1 MSHGWVE
8 LVGCEPPLDEAYNA
22 PGAKSVGTPDRPS
35 YRGINYEA
43 LGQSLGYSNIKTSDF
58 SHQQDTPAFQGD
70 LAFYD
75 VRYPYWQFPFNTG
88 PYNQNVIKIFGAG
101 TYEHQSNLGIVGRPR
116 GIDDWNTPLST
127 PYGVPPDE
135 L

>member
-1 MSHGWVE
+1 MWTQ
-8 LVGCEPPLDEAYNA
+8 LAGCEDETPPDTGYNA
-22 PGAKSVGTPDRPS
+22 PGAKSETTRQRPS

-43 LGQSLGYSNIKTSDF
+43 LAHSPTGTPPKTSDF
-58 SHQQDTPAFQGD
+58 SHAQDPAQFQAEV
-70 LAFYD
+70 AFYD
-75 VRYPYWQFPFNTG
+75 VAYPYWQFPFNVG
-88 PYNQNVIKIFGAG
+88 PYNQNLIRVFGAG

-116 GIDDWNTPLST
+116 GIDDYNTPLTT